1 MTSPDTLGTGVTF
14 AGAAESSTQLTGPL
28 VATYSGHA
36 AFVPIENSIEGAA
49 LWAMTTAP
57 DDKRPQPLRGPI
69 PSAKPTRPPSE

>member
-36 AFVPIENSIEGAA
+36 AFVPIAQERTTLPMRLLSAA
-49 LWAMTTAP
+49 AKAA
-57 DDKRPQPLRGPI
+57 RARRGRRGRRNI
-69 PSAKPTRPPSE
+69 WIS